1 MTGGAV
7 VHKAQRVHQHK
18 QRVKPRRGDIKTQR
32 RPYIISNFKGQ
43 RKLVKGVTCE
53 HLLSSGCELF
63 DMRQSD
69 CRLALEDGTEVDDE
83 YLSMCGDYTV
93 LVILGASE
101 HIKYSQVKAREMIAN
116 IGRMLASGP
125 KEVSEV
131 FGPLKSELVSR
142 MMGHIQSLEAPPHLL
157 MADSR
162 DDHPQWFEG
171 EKRATS
177 KKSVLRERAKTRI
190 KGYYYKSKD
199 ELQKRLGGGASA
211 GEQPVL
217 GCVQHLFGEFLQR
230 LKQSDHNGHY
240 FVRGESGALCLGDG
254 QFDCQGTF
262 SSDLCT
268 ATLHAINPYTS
279 REQLVLFSTWNLDHR
294 VERSRSILPSIVRA
308 IRDAHGQA
316 LNADYFYRLL
326 FTTDN
331 LKLVHPVCH
340 VKAEHGGCG
349 CDPQRWYQ

>member
-1 MTGGAV
+1 MTGGV

-18 QRVKPRRGDIKTQR
+18 QHVKTRRGDIKTQR

-43 RKLVKGVTCE
+43 RKLVKGGTCE
-53 HLLSSGCELF
+53 DLLSSGCKLF
-63 DMRQSD
+63 DDMRPSD
-69 CRLALEDGTEVDDE
+69 CRLALEDGSEVDDE

-101 HIKYSQVKAREMIAN
+101 HIRYSQVKAQEMIAN

-125 KEVSEV
+125 EEVSKV
-131 FGPLKSELVSR
+131 FGPLKGELVRR

-162 DDHPQWFEG
+162 DDDPHWFEG

-199 ELQKRLGGGASA
+199 ELQKKLGGGAN
-211 GEQPVL
+211 EQPVRD
-217 GCVQHLFGEFLQR
+217 LFGEFLQR

-262 SSDLCT
+262 SSERCS

-294 VERSRSILPSIVRA
+294 VERSRSILPSIARA
-308 IRDAHGQA
+308 VRDARGRA
-316 LNADYFYRLL
+316 LDADYFYRLL

-340 VKAEHGGCG
+340 VKAEHGGCD
-349 CDPQRWYQ
+349 CDPQHWYLPNQ